1 MFIWFIFIV
10 FPSHLICFILCFFY
24 QMCFYATKNK
34 GTSCMWWGT
43 SMQKGHSS
51 GRPLGDDWNW
61 DERGDDAQ
69 QMSAVQTQT
78 LGCCSEDRASAD
90 RMRTLTN

>member
-1 MFIWFIFIV
+1 
-10 FPSHLICFILCFFY
+10 
-24 QMCFYATKNK
+24 
-34 GTSCMWWGT
+34 MWWGT